1 MKYRSIFVSDLH
13 LGIKHS
19 EVEYFLDFIRGNEC
33 ENLYLV
39 GDFIDGWALSRKWF
53 WTTDC
58 NTVIQKILRLMRT
71 RETKIYYIIGN
82 HDDFMENFRG
92 LHFGN
97 MEVCQKKIHTSLN
110 NKNYLVIHGHQF
122 DGFLKH
128 NVWLQKF
135 GAVLYEI
142 LLTLNYRLNRLRRF
156 VGLKRWSL
164 SAYLKQ
170 QTKKAVNFIND
181 FEKTMIYFAKNNK
194 CDGVIC
200 GHINKS
206 EHKQIE
212 NTEYL
217 NCGDWIE
224 SCTALV
230 EDYSGNIKLIQ
241 YKKDGNKI

>member
-82 HDDFMENFRG
+82 HDDFMENFRS

-97 MEVCQKKIHTSLN
+97 MEVCQKK
-110 NKNYLVIHGHQF
+110 F
-122 DGFLKH
+122 
-128 NVWLQKF
+128 
-135 GAVLYEI
+135 
-142 LLTLNYRLNRLRRF
+142 TL
-156 VGLKRWSL
+156 
-164 SAYLKQ
+164 
-170 QTKKAVNFIND
+170 
-181 FEKTMIYFAKNNK
+181 
-194 CDGVIC
+194 
-200 GHINKS
+200 H
-206 EHKQIE
+206 
-212 NTEYL
+212 
-217 NCGDWIE
+217 
-224 SCTALV
+224 
-230 EDYSGNIKLIQ
+230 
-241 YKKDGNKI
+241 